1 MTTLDLRGRDLII
14 IPPKGWLHLPTEE
27 LQEALFGK
35 HLPTALRISMGRD
48 KRQHFLRTQPMNFS
62 VVKDAL
68 HKQQTPFTVAFEERP
83 ALPFETTLHMEP
95 RPYQEEA
102 LTRWLAEGS
111 AGVVVLP
118 TGAGKTL
125 VAAMAIHE
133 TGLWTLVVVPTLD
146 LLQQWRSALDTALG
160 LSPGADK
167 SAMGAINRPLRA
179 VGGEAAPGAMVV
191 GDGAAQGAMA
201 VGDQQVIGAI
211 NRPLRAVGNQQE
223 MGAINPPLRAVGDQ
237 SVVDGST
244 TEEMI
249 GVFGGGEKDIRPITI
264 ITYDS
269 AALYPRELRR
279 FGLLVFDECHHLP
292 APTYRLIAESAFTPL
307 RLGLSATPER
317 SDMAHVDLDGLIGPE
332 VYRRS
337 PSELTEGRYLAAYSE
352 VCIDIA
358 LSQED
363 EARYAEQ
370 RDVYRSFLRRRR
382 IKIDS
387 PEDFQKKLIFLSARD
402 PEAREAMLAWRE
414 ARSIAMNA
422 PAKYAEIE
430 RLLSLH
436 AHDQVILFSEYN
448 PVVEQISRRFCL
460 PSITYKTPAEERR
473 IILERFRAGQYSKLV
488 TGRVLNEGVDV
499 PDCRV
504 AIIVSGNSTKREYI
518 QRLGRVLRPK
528 LEQALLYELVTTGT
542 TEEDMAKRRR

>member
-1 MTTLDLRGRDLII
+1 MTILDLRGRDLII
-14 IPPKGWLHLPTEE
+14 VPPKELLHLPTEE

-35 HLPTALRISMGRD
+35 HLPTAIRIHMGRD

-62 VVKDAL
+62 VVKNAL
-68 HKQQTPFTVAFEERP
+68 RKQQTPFTIAFEERP
-83 ALPFETTLHMEP
+83 ALPFETSLQMEP

-102 LTRWLAEGS
+102 LTRWLAESS

-133 TGLWTLVVVPTLD
+133 TGLWTLAVVPTLD
-146 LLQQWRSALDTALG
+146 LLQQWRNALTSALG
-160 LSPGADK
+160 LSTDDA
-167 SAMGAINRPLRA
+167 SA
-179 VGGEAAPGAMVV
+179 AA
-191 GDGAAQGAMA
+191 
-201 VGDQQVIGAI
+201 
-211 NRPLRAVGNQQE
+211 E
-223 MGAINPPLRAVGDQ
+223 K
-237 SVVDGST
+237 
-244 TEEMI
+244 I

-269 AALYPRELRR
+269 AALYPRELRH
-279 FGLLVFDECHHLP
+279 FGLLIFDECHHLP

-337 PSELTEGRYLAAYSE
+337 PSELTEGRYLAEYQE

-358 LSQED
+358 LSSED

-370 RDVYRSFLRRRR
+370 RDIYRSFLRRRR
-382 IKIDS
+382 ISLNS

-430 RLLSLH
+430 RLLNLH
-436 AHDQVILFSEYN
+436 ASDQVILFSEYN

-473 IILERFRAGQYSKLV
+473 IILERFRTGQYSKLV

-542 TEEDMAKRRR
+542 TEEEMAKRRR